1 MSRRMTRASGDVR
14 TELRTGMSIGSADLK
29 QDLLISIC
37 AFEGA
42 CSCQLSPDSS
52 SNAALGFAVYKT
64 VICSSYDFT
73 EMSSAFRVSSMP
85 GNSTLDSNRKS
96 NLKASRAWLK

>member
-52 SNAALGFAVYKT
+52 SNAALGFAVYKA
-64 VICSSYDFT
+64 VICYDFT
-73 EMSSAFRVSSMP
+73 EMSSALRVKMSSMEELA
-85 GNSTLDSNRKS
+85 LDAR
-96 NLKASRAWLK
+96 